1 MADHMLEITD
11 QTFEPL
17 VMKAATPVMVDF
29 WAPWCAP
36 CKALTPTV
44 DKLAK
49 EFGGRIAIGK
59 MDIQAHPRTAGMLGI
74 RSIPTL
80 LFFKGGKVVDSL
92 VGVTTEDK
100 IRERLQSA
108 LG

>member
-1 MADHMLEITD
+1 MADHTLEVTD
-11 QTFEPL
+11 QNFDAL
-17 VMKAATPVMVDF
+17 VMKAATPVLVDF

-36 CKALTPTV
+36 CKVLTPTV
-44 DKLAK
+44 AKLAG
-49 EFGGRIAIGK
+49 EFSGRVAVGK
-59 MDIQAHPRTAGMLGI
+59 MDIQAHPQTAGMLGI

-100 IRERLQSA
+100 IRDRMQSA

>member
-1 MADHMLEITD
+1 MADQLLEITD
-11 QTFEPL
+11 DNFDAVVLKTG
-17 VMKAATPVMVDF
+17 TPVLVDF

-44 DKLAK
+44 AKLAG
-49 EFGGRIAIGK
+49 EFAGRVSVGK
-59 MDIQAHPRTAGMLGI
+59 MDIQAHPRAAGMLGI

-92 VGVTTEDK
+92 VGVAGEDK
-100 IRERLQSA
+100 IRERL
-108 LG
+108 LEVLT